1 MGKKKIYVSNPFL
14 MIEQSV
20 IPGKQANLKEG
31 EERAYKTSRFFFPF
45 YTQNRDWIDFMI
57 LEGFSPMNKD
67 VFPQLF
73 TAGWQPLDT
82 AVTAR
87 AQDRASRNE

>member
-1 MGKKKIYVSNPFL
+1 
-14 MIEQSV
+14 
-20 IPGKQANLKEG
+20 
-31 EERAYKTSRFFFPF
+31 
-45 YTQNRDWIDFMI
+45 MI

-82 AVTAR
+82 AVRTR
-87 AQDRASRNE
+87 AQWSSQDRVVDGDCGQTGAWGEVSAKTGQDSTRVTAQRLNLRACSPL